1 MSGLR
6 SFGLAAAVLAASGG
20 VALAAW
26 KYLSAREQKLNS
38 KQNSDSRESEE
49 LPVEL
54 NTSAN
59 LTTER
64 LLIEEDKPTSSQ
76 IVYIETS
83 RESAAEMEERVE
95 KGTLIE
101 DKLTSSQT
109 VYSET
114 SRASSTEREECV
126 KERILIEDNIASNQT
141 VYTEKSRESAAEK
154 QERVEE
160 GTVSDKPFK
169 QVLVLGLDGSGKTSV
184 LHSIVTNRGKRST
197 EPTGGFNAMSIT
209 THHSKMEF
217 LEIGGSEQLRPYWKM
232 YLPKALAVIYVVDS
246 ADHNRLPLAKMHL
259 HQLIQQDSILPL
271 VVLANKQVL
280 NWVGGWSSWKCNY
293 FLLTIEV
300 ILWVTYVIQNM
311 DDNKKMF
318 CL

>member
-95 KGTLIE
+95 KGT
-101 DKLTSSQT
+101 
-109 VYSET
+109 
-114 SRASSTEREECV
+114 
-126 KERILIEDNIASNQT
+126 LIEDNIASNQT